1 MCVISD
7 MVSPLIQTLTKENK
21 KLSVVIPM
29 YNEEEAIESVINKI
43 PVHPLVEIV
52 IVDDGSKDNSVN
64 IVKKYS
70 HVKLILHEHNK
81 GYGKTL
87 LTGVQNSTG
96 QIVVTMDSDGQHE
109 PADLNNLVSTL
120 IREKADVV
128 VGSRYLGMYA
138 YDIALTT
145 FLGEFFVH
153 FILLTFFRINV
164 KNNQSGYRAF
174 TDASAKYIF
183 SRTRFHGFAL
193 TTEILM
199 MSSVMRLKV
208 REAKIHL
215 YGRVAGTSRI
225 KLFQLLK
232 TIIHCSLYYGIY
244 KYLGKKNA
252 EKFQKFISRH
262 SFISGIKDT
271 KHKK

>member
-1 MCVISD
+1 
-7 MVSPLIQTLTKENK
+7 
-21 KLSVVIPM
+21 
-29 YNEEEAIESVINKI
+29 
-43 PVHPLVEIV
+43 
-52 IVDDGSKDNSVN
+52 
-64 IVKKYS
+64 
-70 HVKLILHEHNK
+70 
-81 GYGKTL
+81 
-87 LTGVQNSTG
+87 
-96 QIVVTMDSDGQHE
+96 
-109 PADLNNLVSTL
+109 
-120 IREKADVV
+120 
-128 VGSRYLGMYA
+128 MYA

-232 TIIHCSLYYGIY
+232 NNHSLLSFITELY
-244 KYLGKKNA
+244 KYWARKNA
-252 EKFQKFISRH
+252 EKFQKIISRH

-271 KHKK
+271 KH